1 MESPAVPGYR
11 LRARLGVG
19 ASGTVWCAERIA
31 DGRGVAIKV
40 LGHPHPATDLDRALR
55 EFSVLQRVC
64 VEGLV
69 GFHEALALSDPVDAL
84 AIVLDHVDGGS
95 LASVLAARGHLSAG
109 EAVTVASP
117 VARTLAG
124 LHQLGVVHGDVTPG
138 NVLLERSGRP
148 VLADLGV
155 ARLVGETPGDVFGT
169 EGFTAPE
176 VEGGAVPT
184 PASDVYAVGA
194 LAWWCVTGEAPP
206 PVPLRRPLAE
216 LAPRVGADFV
226 TAVERCLA
234 GQPGDRPSAA
244 EAALLL
250 FDAAPCEPLRL
261 VVGQDE
267 VALLTRRIRAS
278 GRLPELEEV
287 PTTWRT
293 RACADVAAAIRS
305 SARVARRVSRAA
317 GVRAAAILGAGLL
330 ASSAM
335 VGGVTGAGG
344 AAIPGGGAAGSAS
357 AAGAE
362 GARASNGST
371 SPGST
376 SPGAVPSRN
385 VPAADRP
392 AEARRTA
399 TAPATD
405 PASLV
410 RELSSVRA
418 GLMNSG
424 DPDALGDLD
433 LPGSSAW
440 ATDAALLRQ
449 VARTGQR
456 FEDVAFTVRSVRTLT
471 TLPGAAQVQA
481 VVDTSAHTVI
491 GPGGRRSS
499 RPPEAGRPMVF
510 HLRWAS
516 GLWRVE
522 RVSQP
527 TT

>member
-1 MESPAVPGYR
+1 
-11 LRARLGVG
+11 
-19 ASGTVWCAERIA
+19 VWCAERTA
-31 DGRGVAIKV
+31 DGRDVAIKV
-40 LGHPHPATDLDRALR
+40 LGHPDPATDLDQALR

-124 LHQLGVVHGDVTPG
+124 LHQLGVVHGDVTPS

-176 VEGGAVPT
+176 VEGGAAPT

-194 LAWWCVTGEAPP
+194 LAWWCVTGEVPP

-278 GRLPELEEV
+278 GPLPELEEV
-287 PTTWRT
+287 PTTWRI
-293 RACADVAAAIRS
+293 RSRADVTAAIRS
-305 SARVARRVSRAA
+305 SARVARRVSRGA
-317 GVRAAAILGAGLL
+317 GVRAVAVLGAGLL
-330 ASSAM
+330 ASAAV

-344 AAIPGGGAAGSAS
+344 AAIPGGGAAGRAS
-357 AAGAE
+357 AAGAVRE
-362 GARASNGST
+362 GASNGST
-371 SPGST
+371 SPGT
-376 SPGAVPSRN
+376 VPSRN

-491 GPGGRRSS
+491 GPGGRRAS